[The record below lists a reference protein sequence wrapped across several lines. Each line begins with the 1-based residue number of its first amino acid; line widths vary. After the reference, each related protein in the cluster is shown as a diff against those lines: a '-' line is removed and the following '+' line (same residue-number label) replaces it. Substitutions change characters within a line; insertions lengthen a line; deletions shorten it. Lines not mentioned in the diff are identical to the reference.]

1 MFGRQIRQTQ
11 ASSLIQS
18 RKLQFS
24 MFTRIVSFLPSATEI
39 LYLLGSQD
47 QLFGVTHQCN
57 FPPEAKNKPQV
68 IKPVFDS
75 ESMTSMQIEEK
86 IQELSR
92 LQKDYFI
99 IDFELLKEIRP
110 DLIISQGLCEVC
122 SPHTKETDKA
132 IRYLDEKPQTLVLD
146 PHNVDDILQN
156 IIDVAKT
163 VGKETDGRQICSS
176 FTSRIENISTTI
188 KSNKPKVICLEW
200 FDPYYICG
208 HWVPQMVEIAGGI
221 NGISIT
227 GERSRKMDFSEI
239 VEFDPDILI
248 LLPCGFDLERI
259 IREYESL
266 SHNHQWNSLRAVQT
280 DMVFAVDALS
290 YFSRPSPRI
299 IAGIE
304 ILAKIFNPQSFTN
317 LIIPSNAYVRIKKEL
332 G

>member
-1 MFGRQIRQTQ
+1 LFGRQIRQTQ
-11 ASSLIQS
+11 ASSLIES

-47 QLFGVTHQCN
+47 QLLGVTHQCN

-110 DLIISQGLCEVC
+110 DIIISQGLCEVC

-156 IIDVAKT
+156 IIDVAIT
-163 VGKETDGRQICSS
+163 VGKETDGRQIRAS
-176 FTSRIENISTTI
+176 FTKRIENISTTF

-200 FDPYYICG
+200 FDPFYICG

-259 IREYESL
+259 IIEYESL
-266 SHNHQWNSLRAVQT
+266 SHNQQWNSLRAVQT
-280 DMVFAVDALS
+280 DMVFALDALS

-299 IAGIE
+299 ITGIE
-304 ILAKIFNPQSFTN
+304 ILAKIFNPQPFSN
-317 LIIPSNAYVRIKKEL
+317 LTTPSNAYVRIKKN
-332 G
+332 

>member
-1 MFGRQIRQTQ
+1 
-11 ASSLIQS
+11 
-18 RKLQFS
+18 

-47 QLFGVTHQCN
+47 QLFGVSHQCN
-57 FPPEAKNKPQV
+57 FPPQAKNKPQV

-99 IDFELLKEIRP
+99 IDFELLREIRP

-163 VGKETDGRQICSS
+163 VGKETDGRQIRASL
-176 FTSRIENISTTI
+176 TKRIENISTTF
-188 KSNKPKVICLEW
+188 KSNKPNVICLEW
-200 FDPYYICG
+200 FDPFYICG

-227 GERSRKMDFSEI
+227 GERSRKMEFSEI

-248 LLPCGFDLERI
+248 LLPCGLDLERI
-259 IREYESL
+259 LREYESL

-280 DMVFAVDALS
+280 HMVFALDALS

-299 IAGIE
+299 ITGIE
-304 ILAKIFNPQSFTN
+304 ILAKIFNPQCFSN
-317 LIIPSNAYVRIKKEL
+317 LITPSNSYVKLKRN
-332 G
+332 

>member
-1 MFGRQIRQTQ
+1 LFGRQIRQTQ
-11 ASSLIQS
+11 ASSLIES

-47 QLFGVTHQCN
+47 QLLGVTHQCN

-110 DLIISQGLCEVC
+110 DIIISQGLCEVC

-163 VGKETDGRQICSS
+163 VGKETDGRQIRAS
-176 FTSRIENISTTI
+176 FTKRIENISTTF

-200 FDPYYICG
+200 FDPFYICG

-259 IREYESL
+259 IIEYESL
-266 SHNHQWNSLRAVQT
+266 SHNQQWNSLRAVQT
-280 DMVFAVDALS
+280 DMVFALDALS

-299 IAGIE
+299 ITGIE
-304 ILAKIFNPQSFTN
+304 ILAKIFNPQPFSN
-317 LIIPSNAYVRIKKEL
+317 LTTPSNAYVRIKKN
-332 G
+332 

>member
-1 MFGRQIRQTQ
+1 
-11 ASSLIQS
+11 
-18 RKLQFS
+18 
-24 MFTRIVSFLPSATEI
+24 MFTKIVSFLPSATEI

-99 IDFELLKEIRP
+99 IDLELLKEIRP

-163 VGKETDGRQICSS
+163 VGKETDGRQIRASL
-176 FTSRIENISTTI
+176 TKRIENISTTF

-200 FDPYYICG
+200 FDPFYICG

-248 LLPCGFDLERI
+248 LLPCGFDLGRI
-259 IREYESL
+259 IIEYESL
-266 SHNHQWNSLRAVQT
+266 SHNQQWNSLRAVQT
-280 DMVFAVDALS
+280 DMVFALDALS

-299 IAGIE
+299 ITGIE
-304 ILAKIFNPQSFTN
+304 ILAKIFNPQPFSN
-317 LIIPSNAYVRIKKEL
+317 LTTPSNAYVRIKKN
-332 G
+332 

>member
-1 MFGRQIRQTQ
+1 
-11 ASSLIQS
+11 
-18 RKLQFS
+18 

-47 QLFGVTHQCN
+47 QLLGVTHQCN

-110 DLIISQGLCEVC
+110 DIIISQGLCEVC

-163 VGKETDGRQICSS
+163 VGKETDGRQIRAS
-176 FTSRIENISTTI
+176 FTKRIENISTTF

-200 FDPYYICG
+200 FDPFYICG

-259 IREYESL
+259 IIEYESL
-266 SHNHQWNSLRAVQT
+266 SHNQQWNSLRAVQT
-280 DMVFAVDALS
+280 DMVFALDALS

-299 IAGIE
+299 ITGIE
-304 ILAKIFNPQSFTN
+304 ILAKIFNPQPFSN
-317 LIIPSNAYVRIKKEL
+317 LTTPSNAYVRIKKN
-332 G
+332 

>member
-1 MFGRQIRQTQ
+1 
-11 ASSLIQS
+11 
-18 RKLQFS
+18 
-24 MFTRIVSFLPSATEI
+24 MFTKIVSFLPSATEI

-110 DLIISQGLCEVC
+110 DIIISQGLCEVC

-163 VGKETDGRQICSS
+163 VGKETDGRQIRAS
-176 FTSRIENISTTI
+176 FTKRIENISTTF

-200 FDPYYICG
+200 FDPFYICG

-259 IREYESL
+259 IIEYESL
-266 SHNHQWNSLRAVQT
+266 SHNQQWNSLRAVQT
-280 DMVFAVDALS
+280 DMVFALDALS

-299 IAGIE
+299 ITGIE
-304 ILAKIFNPQSFTN
+304 ILAKIFNPQPFSN
-317 LIIPSNAYVRIKKEL
+317 LTTPSNAYVRIKKN
-332 G
+332 

>member
-1 MFGRQIRQTQ
+1 
-11 ASSLIQS
+11 
-18 RKLQFS
+18 

-47 QLFGVTHQCN
+47 QLFGVSHQCN
-57 FPPEAKNKPQV
+57 FPPQAKNKLQV

-75 ESMTSMQIEEK
+75 ESMTSMEIEEK
-86 IQELSR
+86 IQELTR

-163 VGKETDGRQICSS
+163 VGKETDGRQIRASL
-176 FTSRIENISTTI
+176 TKRIENISTTF

-200 FDPYYICG
+200 FDPFYICG

-239 VEFDPDILI
+239 VEFDPDVLI
-248 LLPCGFDLERI
+248 FLPCGLDLERI

-280 DMVFAVDALS
+280 DMVFALDALS

-299 IAGIE
+299 ITGIE
-304 ILAKIFNPQSFTN
+304 ILAKIFNPQSFSN
-317 LIIPSNAYVRIKKEL
+317 LITPSNAYVRIKKEL

>member
-1 MFGRQIRQTQ
+1 
-11 ASSLIQS
+11 
-18 RKLQFS
+18 

-47 QLFGVTHQCN
+47 QLLGVTHQCN

-110 DLIISQGLCEVC
+110 DIIISQGLCEVC

-163 VGKETDGRQICSS
+163 VGKETDGRQIRT
-176 FTSRIENISTTI
+176 FLTKRIENISTTF

-200 FDPYYICG
+200 FDPFYICG

-259 IREYESL
+259 IIEYESL
-266 SHNHQWNSLRAVQT
+266 SHNQQWNSLRAVQT
-280 DMVFAVDALS
+280 DMVFALDALS

-299 IAGIE
+299 ITGIE
-304 ILAKIFNPQSFTN
+304 ILAKIFNPQPFSN
-317 LIIPSNAYVRIKKEL
+317 LTTPSNAYVRIKKN
-332 G
+332 

>member
-1 MFGRQIRQTQ
+1 
-11 ASSLIQS
+11 
-18 RKLQFS
+18 

-47 QLFGVTHQCN
+47 QLLGVTHQCN

-122 SPHTKETDKA
+122 SPHTKETDKV

-156 IIDVAKT
+156 IIDVAIT
-163 VGKETDGRQICSS
+163 VGKETDGRQIRAS
-176 FTSRIENISTTI
+176 FTKRIENISTTF

-200 FDPYYICG
+200 FDPFYICG

-259 IREYESL
+259 IIEYESL
-266 SHNHQWNSLRAVQT
+266 SHNQQWNSLRAVQT
-280 DMVFAVDALS
+280 DMVFALDALS

-299 IAGIE
+299 ITGIE
-304 ILAKIFNPQSFTN
+304 ILAKIFNPQPFSN
-317 LIIPSNAYVRIKKEL
+317 LTTPSNAYVRIKKN
-332 G
+332 

>member
-1 MFGRQIRQTQ
+1 
-11 ASSLIQS
+11 
-18 RKLQFS
+18 
-24 MFTRIVSFLPSATEI
+24 MFTRIVSLLPSATEI

-47 QLFGVTHQCN
+47 QLFGVSHQCN
-57 FPPEAKNKPQV
+57 FPPQAKNKPQL

-110 DLIISQGLCEVC
+110 DIIISQGLCEVC

-163 VGKETDGRQICSS
+163 VGKETDGRQIRAS
-176 FTSRIENISTTI
+176 FTKRIENISTTF

-200 FDPYYICG
+200 FDPFYICG

-259 IREYESL
+259 IIEYESL
-266 SHNHQWNSLRAVQT
+266 SHNQQWNSLRAVQT
-280 DMVFAVDALS
+280 DMVFALDALS

-299 IAGIE
+299 ITGIE
-304 ILAKIFNPQSFTN
+304 ILAKIFNPQPFSN
-317 LIIPSNAYVRIKKEL
+317 LTTPSNAYVRIKKN
-332 G
+332 

>member
-1 MFGRQIRQTQ
+1 
-11 ASSLIQS
+11 
-18 RKLQFS
+18 

-47 QLFGVTHQCN
+47 QLLGVTHQCN

-110 DLIISQGLCEVC
+110 DIIISQGLCEVC

-163 VGKETDGRQICSS
+163 VGKETDGRQIRAS
-176 FTSRIENISTTI
+176 FTKRIENISTTF

-200 FDPYYICG
+200 FDPFYICG

-259 IREYESL
+259 IIEYESL
-266 SHNHQWNSLRAVQT
+266 SHNQQWNSLRAVQT
-280 DMVFAVDALS
+280 DMVFALDALS

-299 IAGIE
+299 ITGIE
-304 ILAKIFNPQSFTN
+304 ILAKIFNPQHFSN
-317 LIIPSNAYVRIKKEL
+317 LITPSNAYVRIKKEL